1 MSANSFEYIFW
12 EIFTLDYHMK
22 NTLLEDTYE
31 KEKKHTSLNVYIA
44 ERIAFSFSI
53 VKKTLSFQSNLKGQ
67 LFK

>member
-1 MSANSFEYIFW
+1 
-12 EIFTLDYHMK
+12 MK

-31 KEKKHTSLNVYIA
+31 KEKRHTSLNVYIA